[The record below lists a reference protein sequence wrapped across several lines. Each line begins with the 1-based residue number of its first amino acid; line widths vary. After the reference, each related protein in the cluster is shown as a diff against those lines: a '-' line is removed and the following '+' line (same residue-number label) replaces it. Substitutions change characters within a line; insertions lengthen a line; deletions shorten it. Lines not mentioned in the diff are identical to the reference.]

1 MNIST
6 ISQTS
11 GAADLVMEIPT
22 LPENREMDGSISPAT
37 RIGQLF
43 IPNTAYFDLTPAF
56 ESFIDNFGLPVL
68 GACAVYKGGYLVY
81 KVAEAMY
88 NWAIRVQRNQAKDEN
103 QVQAVSNE
111 YRFTDLTRCIDL
123 Q

>member
-11 GAADLVMEIPT
+11 GATDLVMEVPT

-43 IPNTAYFDLTPAF
+43 IPHTAYFAASPAQ
-56 ESFIDNFGLPVL
+56 SFTLALLVPGL
-68 GACAVYKGGYLVY
+68 GYLVY
-81 KVAEAMY
+81 KVAQAMY
-88 NWAIRVQRNQAKDEN
+88 NWATQEEENQAQDEN
-103 QVQAVSNE
+103 QLQAVNRETRFSQSNE
-111 YRFTDLTRCIDL
+111 YGFTHLTRCIDL